1 AVDES
6 TGVVYEP
13 SIIPDTTLAETT
25 ALVARMAVKPGT
37 VQQMAINQ
45 LIYLLKNEGVWGALD
60 GLWLGI
66 STSYADSLLNIVKDA
81 FNLSTDAPP
90 AWSQSG
96 GWTFSRSGLTYL
108 DTGYNPSLAAGKLA
122 LEDASFG
129 ALLFPPSTMVATG
142 HIMGAFNGTEG
153 ISLAPRPSSASSSP
167 MGVRLNQAN
176 AFIVGDYAVA
186 NAVYGVSRLNGE
198 LAVYREGLLL
208 GSTMQAA
215 TVMTNTNVLLG
226 CSQKSSG
233 YHMFDGAL
241 AAAWVGASLTAKQML
256 VLTNA
261 IRRYND
267 VFRNRLSAF
276 SVWWS
281 ATERRMYSHDDII
294 AIAGS
299 ASSSSSLEPPVSDA
313 TITADIALSL
323 SERGQTYRGG
333 YIEIQPDSFIGGTE
347 PATDSTTALWGFPQS
362 LTLSEQSR
370 LRSMMFP
377 GNGYGIYYIRLP
389 LGFAYRGFR
398 NIDATT
404 GLAKNIGERYSGQN
418 AALKRLLVNIV
429 EAGGGLAPE
438 YWCPAPYWMTNG
450 KYAGTPTSYNQPWA
464 GGTYPRSTTLDSIK
478 GSDPTQYA
486 AQIEALS

>member
-1 AVDES
+1 
-6 TGVVYEP
+6 
-13 SIIPDTTLAETT
+13 
-25 ALVARMAVKPGT
+25 
-37 VQQMAINQ
+37 
-45 LIYLLKNEGVWGALD
+45 
-60 GLWLGI
+60 
-66 STSYADSLLNIVKDA
+66 
-81 FNLSTDAPP
+81 
-90 AWSQSG
+90 
-96 GWTFSRSGLTYL
+96 
-108 DTGYNPSLAAGKLA
+108 
-122 LEDASFG
+122 SFG

-176 AFIVGDYAVA
+176 AFIVGDYAVD

-276 SVWWS
+276 SAWWS

-299 ASSSSSLEPPVSDA
+299 ASSSS
-313 TITADIALSL
+313 
-323 SERGQTYRGG
+323 
-333 YIEIQPDSFIGGTE
+333 
-347 PATDSTTALWGFPQS
+347 
-362 LTLSEQSR
+362 
-370 LRSMMFP
+370 
-377 GNGYGIYYIRLP
+377 
-389 LGFAYRGFR
+389 
-398 NIDATT
+398 
-404 GLAKNIGERYSGQN
+404 
-418 AALKRLLVNIV
+418 
-429 EAGGGLAPE
+429 
-438 YWCPAPYWMTNG
+438 
-450 KYAGTPTSYNQPWA
+450 
-464 GGTYPRSTTLDSIK
+464 
-478 GSDPTQYA
+478 
-486 AQIEALS
+486 